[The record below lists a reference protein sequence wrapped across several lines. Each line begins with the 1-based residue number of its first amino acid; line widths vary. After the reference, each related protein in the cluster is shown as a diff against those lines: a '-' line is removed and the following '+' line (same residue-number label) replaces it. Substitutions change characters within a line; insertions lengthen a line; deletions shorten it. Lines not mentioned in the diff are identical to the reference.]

1 MGDGGDNQ
9 LRATVAVL
17 QGNLFISTGTKLYCV
32 GR

>member
-9 LRATVAVL
+9 LRATVAVS
-17 QGNLFISTGTKLYCV
+17 QCCLFVRTGTKLYCV